1 VLHNYKNSTGV
12 GIDVSKNAIQV
23 AQKNQ
28 TNLNISNERC
38 SIKHFDI
45 FNSKQ
50 FEDSFDVVIS
60 NPPYIKSADVLNLE
74 SQVRDYEPHSA
85 LDGGKDGLKYYKRLL
100 ELIQVQHCKWFQKYL
115 IIEIGFQQIEEIR
128 EIFKNYE
135 LKEYKDLCDIIRC
148 VVIKIN

>member
-1 VLHNYKNSTGV
+1 VLDNYKNSTGV
-12 GIDVSKNAIQV
+12 GIDVSKNALQV

-38 SIKHFDI
+38 SIIHHDL
-45 FNSKQ
+45 FNSNL
-50 FEDSFDVVIS
+50 FDDSFDVVIS
-60 NPPYIKSADVLNLE
+60 NPPYIKSEDVLNLE

-100 ELIQVQHCKWFQKYL
+100 ELIEDKNCNWFQKYL
-115 IIEIGFQQIEEIR
+115 IIEIGFQQIKEIR
-128 EIFKNYE
+128 EIFKKYE
-135 LKEYKDLCDIIRC
+135 LREHKDLCDIIRC